1 MTMLRFCARTI
12 LLAAPVIALLCTGAC
27 ERAQIFLTRVT
38 ASVKVV
44 KVSPATAHIRLGG
57 QAQLSA
63 LTETSANTPLPG
75 RDVIWSS
82 SNASVATVNDSG
94 LVTAVAA
101 GSATITAT
109 SEGNTGT
116 SAITVDTGSSA
127 STNEPPGMI
136 LISEQPW
143 DCIGCNGWNYR
154 ADVGWSDIQTDAAA
168 PKSPANVLR
177 VVFPTTMPRDNG
189 PSNQWL
195 VLARPRHEL
204 YAAYWIKWGDPWDDR
219 NQGAKVSFVYAQSGS
234 YIYAVQVPGVAPYHI
249 GIVVGWSPYG
259 YGYGDRGV
267 WQPNV
272 TTTPIVTGRWYF
284 VEEYFKYPT
293 TPGGS
298 DGVIRWW
305 VNGTL
310 NGDFRSVTYPADAGF
325 TQFEFPF
332 TRQATPLAQSYVYV
346 DDTRVS
352 GRP

>member
-12 LLAAPVIALLCTGAC
+12 LLAAPVTALLSSAAC
-27 ERAQIFLTRVT
+27 DKAQTFLTRVT

-82 SNASVATVNDSG
+82 GNASVATVNDSG

-204 YAAYWIKWGDPWDDR
+204 YAAYWIKWGDPWDAR

-234 YIYAVQVPGVAPYHI
+234 YIHAGRLGWRHPLVGERRAEWGLPECDLSRRCRLHAVRVSVYAA
-249 GIVVGWSPYG
+249 
-259 YGYGDRGV
+259 GDAAG
-267 WQPNV
+267 P
-272 TTTPIVTGRWYF
+272 
-284 VEEYFKYPT
+284 
-293 TPGGS
+293 
-298 DGVIRWW
+298 VIRLR
-305 VNGTL
+305 G
-310 NGDFRSVTYPADAGF
+310 RHPC
-325 TQFEFPF
+325 E
-332 TRQATPLAQSYVYV
+332 RQAVTSSDSCFPRTAIS
-346 DDTRVS
+346 
-352 GRP
+352 

>member
-12 LLAAPVIALLCTGAC
+12 LLAAPVTALLSSAAC
-27 ERAQIFLTRVT
+27 DKAQTFLTRVT

-82 SNASVATVNDSG
+82 GNASVATVNDSG

-204 YAAYWIKWGDPWDDR
+204 YAAYWIKWGDPWDAR

-234 YIYAVQVPGVAPYHI
+234 YIYAVQVPGVAPYQI
-249 GIVVGWSPYG
+249 GMVVGWSPYG
-259 YGYGDRGV
+259 YGDRGV
-267 WQPNV
+267 WHPNV

-305 VNGTL
+305 VNGAL